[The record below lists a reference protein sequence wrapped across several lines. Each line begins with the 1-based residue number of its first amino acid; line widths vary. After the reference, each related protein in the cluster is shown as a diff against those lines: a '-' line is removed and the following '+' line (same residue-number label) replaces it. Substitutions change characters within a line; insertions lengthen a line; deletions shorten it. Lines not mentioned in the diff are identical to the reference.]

1 MQCLLIVFQSLSRPR
16 SNERP
21 RPPSL
26 GAARTPMHSL
36 NVRASLNTAL
46 IYFLFLLSFCISSQR
61 VARIVLCYPT
71 VFISRVGVA
80 FSCVLIESNVLPSS
94 VLLYLD
100 YSQRRCWAPPGQH
113 DLDVWQKCLYPQTL
127 WPLSHTHTN
136 THSRTN
142 THECTNFGQWTL
154 SARMSDTLDRLQ
166 PFNELVITAIIN
178 QSINPSAPQSPR
190 QAATQPMHYE

>member
-1 MQCLLIVFQSLSRPR
+1 MMQCLLIVFQSLSRPR

-26 GAARTPMHSL
+26 GAARTPMHRL
-36 NVRASLNTAL
+36 NVRASLNTPL

-100 YSQRRCWAPPGQH
+100 FPSDAVGPHRVSMTETFGKNAYIHKPFDH
-113 DLDVWQKCLYPQTL
+113 F
-127 WPLSHTHTN
+127 HTHTN
-136 THSRTN
+136 TRTN

-178 QSINPSAPQSPR
+178 QSIHQPLSRPGRLPRSQCIMNSP
-190 QAATQPMHYE
+190 